1 MVWVSLHTIIST
13 TSCQPHH
20 QGVGRWSS
28 KDHTPRACEFAGET
42 MEVAARRGIA
52 RSSVKSRE
60 TWLREWVGQCRGSS
74 YSPSFINVFIQS
86 LGHTPSDSLTHWFKN
101 SLLHWVYASIH
112 WLLIRSFVR
121 SFIHSFVRLLVRS
134 CIHSFLQPFVHS
146 FTRSL
151 IHSDMFFFHVI
162 GCMSF
167 DWHLKNHFL
176 ICSCTPQPQ
185 LFIASKSHKH
195 SYRPLPTTARHY
207 LASIISAFHGV
218 WASIAWFNIHW
229 ASTCVN
235 IYLLN
240 LHIMFI
246 PHELLI
252 PRTWELGNCSSFNIP
267 NIPPKNPCASI
278 CRATSLLGACA
289 ATRCNEQDTV
299 VVIKCYQWVSIS
311 VANCKSMIC

>member
-134 CIHSFLQPFVHS
+134 CIHSFLQPFVHWFTQTCS
-146 FTRSL
+146 FFMSL
-151 IHSDMFFFHVI
+151 VACHLI
-162 GCMSF
+162 GISKTISSF
-167 DWHLKNHFL
+167 AHAPRNLNFSL
-176 ICSCTPQPQ
+176 
-185 LFIASKSHKH
+185 
-195 SYRPLPTTARHY
+195 
-207 LASIISAFHGV
+207 
-218 WASIAWFNIHW
+218 
-229 ASTCVN
+229 
-235 IYLLN
+235 LLN
-240 LHIMFI
+240 L
-246 PHELLI
+246 
-252 PRTWELGNCSSFNIP
+252 TNIP
-267 NIPPKNPCASI
+267 TGHFRPRPGTIWHQSYQHFMGYEHPLPGSTFIGRQHASTYI
-278 CRATSLLGACA
+278 CWTF
-289 ATRCNEQDTV
+289 
-299 VVIKCYQWVSIS
+299 I
-311 VANCKSMIC
+311 